1 MNDLKPVYYWIELF
15 FTSLIIV
22 TLSIS
27 MIFLVAGL
35 SGAIT
40 QIVIDRKA
48 MRTWA
53 ANWKPPNFDDTILKT
68 TTTSETTTY
77 TVVTSYSASI
87 SNTSFLNVTSSKTT
101 IVPNTTVDS
110 AHNSTIQN
118 VPTVS
123 IPIETTIPVRP
134 TFLETAKGSNPASSS
149 ATNLATTAK
158 AIHRCYIGVSGKS
171 FCL

>member
-1 MNDLKPVYYWIELF
+1 MHELKPVYYWIELF

-53 ANWKPPNFDDTILKT
+53 ANWEPPNVEETILKT
-68 TTTSETTTY
+68 TTLVETTTFSASVFLNTTILNVTNLETTAISETT
-77 TVVTSYSASI
+77 VESAE
-87 SNTSFLNVTSSKTT
+87 
-101 IVPNTTVDS
+101 NTTV
-110 AHNSTIQN
+110 HNLPTTSVPVATTLPFLVTLAETTPEATPKSTAPAPNISETKSRGLFQN
-118 VPTVS
+118 VD
-123 IPIETTIPVRP
+123 
-134 TFLETAKGSNPASSS
+134 
-149 ATNLATTAK
+149 
-158 AIHRCYIGVSGKS
+158 
-171 FCL
+171 